1 MNSLAWIRLFA
12 YSERAAFQDQRDR
25 DQAHARQVRMRRG
38 RIMAELRLAIARA
51 IESRA
56 DDRAARTTLALS
68 SDGSEHGFCVVGD
81 TRATPSAVR
90 VTLSGHGV
98 ECTYAL
104 GNGSAGQPTSPD
116 VRVVFGV
123 SHLLPATVVSQRET
137 RTFESVNG
145 LTAHLLQPLV
155 ADAAIAASPA
165 R

>member
-12 YSERAAFQDQRDR
+12 YGERAAFQLQRDR

-38 RIMAELRLAIARA
+38 RIMAELRLAFARA
-51 IESRA
+51 IEGRP

-68 SDGSEHGFCVVGD
+68 SDGSEHGFFVVGSA
-81 TRATPSAVR
+81 RPIPSAVR

-98 ECTYAL
+98 ECTYSL
-104 GNGSAGQPTSPD
+104 GNGGAGQPASAD

-123 SHLLPATVVSQRET
+123 SHLLPATVVGQRET
-137 RTFESVNG
+137 RTFESLKG
-145 LTAHLLQPLV
+145 LTAHLLRPLI
-155 ADAAIAASPA
+155 ADAAPAAGAA

>member
-12 YSERAAFQDQRDR
+12 YGERAAFQHQRDR
-25 DQAHARQVRMRRG
+25 DRAHAREVRVRRG
-38 RIMAELRLAIARA
+38 RIMAELRLAFARA
-51 IESRA
+51 IESRP
-56 DDRAARTTLALS
+56 DDRAARPTLTLS
-68 SDGSEHGFCVVGD
+68 NDGSEHGFFVVGSA
-81 TRATPSAVR
+81 RPTPNAVR

-104 GNGSAGQPTSPD
+104 GNGDAGQPPSPD

-123 SHLLPATVVSQRET
+123 SHLLPATVVGQRET

-145 LTAHLLQPLV
+145 LTAHLLQPLI
-155 ADAAIAASPA
+155 ADTATAATA

>member
-12 YSERAAFQDQRDR
+12 YSERAVFQHQRER
-25 DQAHARQVRMRRG
+25 DQADAREVRVRRG

-51 IESRA
+51 IESRP
-56 DDRAARTTLALS
+56 DDRAARTTLTLS
-68 SDGSEHGFCVVGD
+68 NDGSEHGFFVVGGE
-81 TRATPSAVR
+81 RPSPSAVR

-104 GNGSAGQPTSPD
+104 GNGGAGQPTSPD

-123 SHLLPATVVSQRET
+123 SHLLPATVVGQRET
-137 RTFESVNG
+137 RTFESVKG
-145 LTAHLLQPLV
+145 LTAHLLQPLI
-155 ADAAIAASPA
+155 ADAPTAAAA